1 MKDTLIIEHLRRG
14 DEEAFKYIYE
24 RHYVLLC
31 RFANQILN
39 DAALS
44 EEVVDDAIFYLWEHR
59 REIEITYSVRAY
71 LMRAVR
77 NRCLNELQSLRHRE
91 ELHFSSF
98 MLPENMDF
106 LDSVFVEEN
115 QPLGVLLERELEDEL
130 TRSIEELPVE
140 CRTVFKKSR
149 FEQKKYEEIAL
160 ELGISIN
167 TVKYHIK
174 NALSLLQKRLDNY
187 LHLLIIYI
195 LWISE
200 KYKISTTLILD
211 FFVLYI
217 KQRNYATGRT
227 Y

>member
-24 RHYVLLC
+24 HHYVLLC

-77 NRCLNELQSLRHRE
+77 NRCLNELKSLSHRE

-98 MLPENMDF
+98 MLPENMEF

-115 QPLGVLLERELEDEL
+115 QPLGVLLEQELEDEL

-174 NALSLLQKRLDNY
+174 NALALLQKRLDNY

-195 LWISE
+195 FMDI
-200 KYKISTTLILD
+200 
-211 FFVLYI
+211 
-217 KQRNYATGRT
+217 
-227 Y
+227 